1 MVLLSFFSRSSYL
14 VSIVASIR
22 NFIVGL
28 LSKIIRQK
36 ICILIF
42 MDLII
47 KGELLEIIFRK
58 NEKRE
63 IVDIKCNYD
72 KST

>member
-1 MVLLSFFSRSSYL
+1 MVLLSFSSKSSCL